1 VSLFARAW
9 LAPERPGAVREVSG
23 RRRLKVA
30 RHRGTTNHVC
40 SLYPASVQAPLG
52 DEGPMLGVDL
62 TAGGAPHC
70 WDPFESY
77 DRGHVSNANTFVLGE
92 PGYAKS
98 SLVKCLLS
106 LNAAVYGPAR
116 WSMILDP
123 KGEYLP
129 FAQAQG
135 LAVVRLAPG
144 GDVRLNPLDGG
155 ATADSRLLERRATR
169 QSKMVIGLS
178 ATILGRDLTPLE
190 RKVVRASIDVLADVH
205 AHGAPPTLP
214 DLVRLVANPPA
225 PICDMLNRSAAE
237 LTRDSEELLLS
248 LDELLTGT
256 LRGMFDGPTTVE
268 VDWDGPGLVLDL
280 SGVLSDPQALPLA
293 MVAATAWMSE
303 IKQVRGRQRLLV
315 LDEAYYQLANKHT
328 VSFVQET
335 FKLGR
340 QFGTAP
346 IAICHRP
353 SDLGAQADDGT
364 AVAKIAQGLLSDAA
378 TKIVFRQAPG
388 ELAKG
393 QELLGLSDGEVEEIR
408 SLRRGRAVWKVGD
421 RSLVARHLVPPGLEA
436 VVNTDSYM
444 RRESLVEGEDRVDED
459 AAERKLVDA

>member
-1 VSLFARAW
+1 MKLPGRGGN
-9 LAPERPGAVREVSG
+9 APERPGAVRTVAG

-30 RHRGTTNHVC
+30 RHRGTSNNVS
-40 SLYPASVQAPLG
+40 SLYPCSIQAPLG

-77 DRGHVSNANTFVLGE
+77 DRGHVSNANTFVMGE

-98 SLVKCLLS
+98 SLVKVLLS
-106 LNAAVYGPAR
+106 LNAAVYGRRR

-129 FAQAQG
+129 FAEAQG

-144 GDVRLNPLDGG
+144 GTVRLNPLDGG
-155 ATADSRLLERRATR
+155 ASADSQLIERRAVR
-169 QSKMVIGLS
+169 QSKMIIGLA
-178 ATILGRDLTPLE
+178 ATVLGRDLSPLE
-190 RKVVRASIDVLADVH
+190 RKVVRSCIDALAAAH
-205 AHGAPPTLP
+205 ATGPPPTLP
-214 DLVRLVANPPA
+214 DFVGLVRNPPA
-225 PICDMLNRSAAE
+225 SVCDLVDRTAEQLRS
-237 LTRDSEELLLS
+237 DSEQLYFS

-256 LRGMFDGPTTVE
+256 LRGMFDGPTNVKI
-268 VDWDGPGLVLDL
+268 DWEGPGLVLDL

-303 IKQVRGRQRLLV
+303 IKQVRTGRQRLLI
-315 LDEAYYQLANKHT
+315 LDEAYYQMANKHT

-353 SDLGAQADDGT
+353 SDLAAQADDGT

-378 TKIVFRQAPG
+378 TKIIFRQASG
-388 ELAKG
+388 ELEKG
-393 QELLGLSDGEVEEIR
+393 QDLLGLSDGEVGVIR
-408 SLRRGRAVWKVGD
+408 GLKRGRAVWKVGD
-421 RSLVARHLVPPGLEA
+421 RSLVAKHLVPPSLEA
-436 VVNTDSYM
+436 VVNTDQHM
-444 RRESLVEGEDRVDED
+444 RRASLLEGDPGVGEAVEEE
-459 AAERKLVDA
+459 AC

>member
-1 VSLFARAW
+1 VSLFGRSG
-9 LAPERPGAVREVSG
+9 LAAERPGAVRDVAG
-23 RRRLKVA
+23 RRRLKLA
-30 RHRGTTNHVC
+30 RHSGTTNNVC
-40 SLYPASVQAPLG
+40 SLYPASIQAPLG

-77 DRGHVSNANTFVLGE
+77 DRGHVNNANTFVLGE
-92 PGYAKS
+92 PGFAKS

-106 LNAAVYGPAR
+106 LNAAVYGPGR

-129 FAQAQG
+129 FAEAQG

-144 GDVRLNPLDGG
+144 GHVRLNPLDGG
-155 ATADSRLLERRATR
+155 ATADSQLLERRAVR

-178 ATILGRDLTPLE
+178 ATVLGRELTPLE
-190 RKVVRASIDVLADVH
+190 RKVVRASIDVLAE
-205 AHGAPPTLP
+205 AHSASGAPTLP
-214 DLVRLVANPPA
+214 DFVRLVANPPTSV
-225 PICDMLNRSAAE
+225 CQLVNRSPVQLA
-237 LTRDSEELLLS
+237 RDSEELLLS

-256 LRGMFDGPTTVE
+256 LRGMFDGPTSVDI
-268 VDWDGPGLVLDL
+268 DWDGPGLVLDL

-315 LDEAYYQLANKHT
+315 LDEAYYQLANRHT

-353 SDLGAQADDGT
+353 SDLAAQADDGT

-388 ELAKG
+388 ELLKG
-393 QELLGLSDGEVEEIR
+393 QDLLGLSDGEVEIIR
-408 SLRRGRAVWKVGD
+408 SLRRGNAVWKVGD

-436 VVNTDSYM
+436 VVNTDQFM
-444 RRESLVEGEDRVDED
+444 RRPSLVEGAVEDV
-459 AAERKLVDA
+459 AC